1 MERRLLLATV
11 LSLAVFLLYPAITG
25 RGCAGPKPPPQ
36 DESAE
41 QDDTKGKGGQ
51 AAKGAGDP
59 TKGAGGANDNGNGN
73 GPGNGGQA
81 PAAAVPG
88 DHPQKGVA
96 ASKAVLMS
104 EDLKVTVT
112 SQGGAVES
120 VTLPKITEGD
130 LTTPF
135 DLIVPIDPTMLFGS
149 TDDTNVTPTTAPG
162 GADRR
167 ELPYGPM
174 RSPELQWTRDEA
186 AEQASEAND
195 AVFTFTTP
203 DGLVYTKRW
212 ILSARENDDQR
223 RYDIALEM
231 SVHAKDGSAQAKSV
245 DVALLSSAG
254 HLRADI
260 RSAFANPSMVL
271 WRDSS
276 QADLNEE
283 TEQAFGIPLYEL
295 PQEGVNRKRLSVLG
309 VRSAYFLSMYYR
321 VAGPNEPSILHFWAT
336 GEDATL
342 RGPYEENL
350 ARFWKDAHDIDVTQT
365 PSIKGRLGPGVESLL
380 HCWMVARLPVHASA
394 ADAAKNAQRFHF
406 FVGPNERGVVRQDV
420 YGPLDS
426 VVTFPNAPDFVA
438 NILMWIYDFWFGLF
452 SSAGL
457 AVILMTLCVRG
468 GLMPLS
474 VRNQLSMRIYG
485 RKVAKLKPKVAELQK
500 KYANNPKKM
509 RDEQMRLYKEHGV
522 GFPSGCL
529 MMRVQIPIVFSLFS
543 ALRVKYTLR
552 GASFLWI
559 DDLAGP
565 DMLIPFDSRVLDLGF
580 FWVEG
585 INLLPILMVG
595 LSILHTRSMPK
606 PADEQQ
612 AQQMK
617 MMKWMPIIFA
627 FILYNYTAALAI
639 YMVFSSA
646 FAIIES
652 KIVRAKDEAAQAEDE
667 AKEGKAAPAKA

>member
-36 DESAE
+36 DESTE
-41 QDDTKGKGGQ
+41 QDDTTGKNGQ
-51 AAKGAGDP
+51 AAKGVG
-59 TKGAGGANDNGNGN
+59 NGNGN
-73 GPGNGGQA
+73 GNANGNGQGNGNDNGGPNPVA
-81 PAAAVPG
+81 SVPSE
-88 DHPQKGVA
+88 HPQRGVA
-96 ASKAVLMS
+96 ASKAVLTS
-104 EDLKVTVT
+104 PDLKVTLT

-130 LTTPF
+130 RSTPF
-135 DLIVPIDPTMLFGS
+135 DLIVPVDPTMLFGA
-149 TDDTNVTPTTAPG
+149 TDDTNVTPTTSPG

-186 AEQASEAND
+186 AEQASPDND

-203 DGLVYTKRW
+203 AGLVHTKRW

-231 SVHAKDGSAQAKSV
+231 SVHAKDGAAKTQSV

-276 QADLNEE
+276 QADLIEE
-283 TEQAFGIPLYEL
+283 TEQAFGIGIQEL
-295 PQEGVNRKRLSVLG
+295 PQEGVNRKRLAVLG

-321 VAGPNEPSILHFWAT
+321 VPGPNEPSILHFWAT
-336 GEDATL
+336 GEDAL
-342 RGPYEENL
+342 ERARYEENL
-350 ARFWKDAHDIDVTQT
+350 ARFWKDAHDIDVTQV

-426 VVTFPNAPDFVA
+426 VVTFPTAPDFVA
-438 NILMWIYDFWFGLF
+438 NILMWIYDFWFGLLG
-452 SSAGL
+452 SAGL

-468 GLMPLS
+468 GLMPIS
-474 VRNQLSMRIYG
+474 VRNQLSMRVYG

-500 KYANNPKKM
+500 RYANNPKKM

-529 MMRVQIPIVFSLFS
+529 MMLIQIPIFFSLFS
-543 ALRVKYTLR
+543 ALRVEYTLR

-565 DMLIPFDSRVLDLGF
+565 DMLIPFDSRVIDLTF
-580 FWVEG
+580 FWVDG
-585 INLLPILMVG
+585 INLLPILMVA
-595 LSILHTRSMPK
+595 LSIVHMRSMPK

-652 KIVRAKDEAAQAEDE
+652 RIVRAKDEAAE
-667 AKEGKAAPAKA
+667 AADAGKEGQAAKA